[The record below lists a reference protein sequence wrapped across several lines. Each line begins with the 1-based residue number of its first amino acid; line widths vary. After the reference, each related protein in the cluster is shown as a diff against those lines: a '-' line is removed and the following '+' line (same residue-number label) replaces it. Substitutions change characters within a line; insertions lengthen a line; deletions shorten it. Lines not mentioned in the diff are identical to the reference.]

1 MENKFYLIRYPAVNK
16 YDIEKNVENKF
27 IEQQEADEYFI
38 DKLSNVAI
46 KNSQKEIF
54 KFLSY
59 HYEET
64 KSSKKEFLD
73 HTEEI
78 FRPNEYKLKPYNYCI
93 GYVYEWI
100 KIKRKQI
107 FVEPQKEIEAKKPK
121 SNVKEDP
128 TFDEIVKDKDRF
140 NKIIQVL
147 KTKEIIGTDLEWR
160 GTSTRSKKNELI
172 ALIRILQDNG
182 IIKSE
187 AKALLG
193 RLFSKKFK
201 CAMGEKTYQNEPKN
215 VTTKRIIDEIEKC
228 LY

>member
-16 YDIEKNVENKF
+16 YEIEKNVENKF

-100 KIKRKQI
+100 KMKRKQI
-107 FVEPQKEIEAKKPK
+107 FVEPQKEIEVKKPK
-121 SNVKEDP
+121 SRVKEEP
-128 TFDEIVKDKDRF
+128 PFDQIVKDKARF
-140 NKIIQVL
+140 EKIIQIL
-147 KTKEIIGTDLEWR
+147 KTKGIIGDDLEWK
-160 GTSTRSKKNELI
+160 GIRSKKTELI
-172 ALIRILQDNG
+172 ALIRILQEKD
-182 IIKSE
+182 IIKGK

-193 RLFSKKFK
+193 RLFSKEFK
-201 CAMGEKTYQNEPKN
+201 CNMSEKTYQNEPPN
-215 VTTKRIIDEIEKC
+215 NITKRIMDEIRDC
-228 LY
+228 FL